1 MAYRSYMLV
10 HALVAKG
17 GGVQRAIAVRWGSRL
32 ELPLNGVS
40 MSLLARLFSKEPDP
54 REEWRTLWHRTIEEA
69 RDPDWYRVC
78 GVADTQEGRFD
89 MITFVLALVML
100 RLDGELE
107 VGTATARLIELFVE
121 DMEGQMRE
129 AGIGDPTVGKKI
141 SALMASLNGR
151 LGAYREGLAADDRK
165 VLVEAVRRNV
175 TMAQPDEAEA
185 LVQRMSALQAR
196 LQRTSID
203 TLRNG
208 EIAA

>member
-1 MAYRSYMLV
+1 
-10 HALVAKG
+10 
-17 GGVQRAIAVRWGSRL
+17 
-32 ELPLNGVS
+32 

-54 REEWRTLWHRTIEEA
+54 REEWRLLWNRIIDEA

-89 MITFVLALVML
+89 MITLVLALVMM
-100 RLDGELE
+100 RLDKEPGVEA
-107 VGTATARLIELFVE
+107 ATARLTELFVE

-151 LGAYREGLAADDRK
+151 LGAYREGLAADDRQ
-165 VLVEAVRRNV
+165 VLVNAVQRNV

-185 LVQRMSALQAR
+185 LVQRMAALQAR
-196 LQRTSID
+196 LKRTDID
-203 TLRNG
+203 TLRKG